1 MLCVFFLIAANGVQ
15 MLELVNILETYL
27 LGVVYLT
34 LLGLT
39 LIKFLFIVDMALTD
53 NYGTSRLIY

>member
-1 MLCVFFLIAANGVQ
+1 